1 MEETFALGTLGVVII
16 AAVVANI
23 NVITVGV
30 DSEGNVIG
38 REIFIALRAKQIFVV
53 KATGT
58 NVGAVVHHGHLPFVV
73 IFFAMLAKA
82 IVFVQAMFTDVD
94 ALAVPIN
101 DFPSFGA
108 IVLALLAE
116 FGSVVAVGA
125 EKPFGEFG
133 GAGNAK
139 SISADLENLEIVG
152 MILAD
157 RNLSVEVGMRPVR
170 IAAKTTAA
178 RDTNVMLIAAIFFS
192 LPEIGDAFKLGEFAL
207 NQIAI
212 KL

>member
-1 MEETFALGTLGVVII
+1 MANIAVNGIVVEEAFTLGALGVVVI
-16 AAVVANI
+16 AAIVANI

-30 DSEGNVIG
+30 DSEGNVIS
-38 REIFIALRAKQIFVV
+38 RKVFVALRAKQIFVV
-53 KATGT
+53 KATRA

-116 FGSVVAVGA
+116 FGLVVAVVA
-125 EKPFGEFG
+125 EKFGRKFA
-133 GAGNAK
+133 GASNAK
-139 SISADLENLEIVG
+139 SIERVG
-152 MILAD
+152 
-157 RNLSVEVGMRPVR
+157 
-170 IAAKTTAA
+170 
-178 RDTNVMLIAAIFFS
+178 
-192 LPEIGDAFKLGEFAL
+192 KLRR
-207 NQIAI
+207 
-212 KL
+212 